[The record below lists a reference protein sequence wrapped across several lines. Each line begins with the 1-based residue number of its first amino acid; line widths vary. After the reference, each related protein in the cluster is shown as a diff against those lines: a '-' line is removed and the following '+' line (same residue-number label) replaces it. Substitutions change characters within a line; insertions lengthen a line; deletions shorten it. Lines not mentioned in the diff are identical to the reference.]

1 MAQVP
6 LSNDTI
12 ARQIYDLA
20 HGMEDQLIDQLKLA
34 KYFSLQLNE
43 STDVANQAVMMVYV
57 RYEHEGDLKEDFFS
71 LLHYQQ
77 KQLVLKCSR
86 L

>member
-1 MAQVP
+1 
-6 LSNDTI
+6 
-12 ARQIYDLA
+12 
-20 HGMEDQLIDQLKLA
+20 MEDQLIGQINLV
-34 KYFSLQLNE
+34 KYSSLQLNE
-43 STDVANQAVMMVYV
+43 CTDVANMAILMMYV
-57 RYEHEGDLKEDFFS
+57 RFEHEGDLKEEFFFS